1 MNAITRERQ
10 VELKGRIE
18 PLRQQVENWRKSK
31 GSNEKMPE
39 PLWAEAIEL
48 AKIYGVSP
56 VQRILR
62 IDYRGLERR
71 ALGINKPAA
80 KQRPAGQ
87 PSFIELPSLPA
98 RRAEHLVELEDG
110 TLILCHMSGKLRM
123 HFIRILPGDKVRIE
137 MTAYDLNKGR
147 IILRY
152 R

>member
-1 MNAITRERQ
+1 MNAITRDRHE
-10 VELKGRIE
+10 ELKGRIE
-18 PLRQQVENWRKSK
+18 PLRQQVEEWRKHK

-39 PLWAEAIEL
+39 PLWEGAIEL
-48 AKIYGVSP
+48 AKVYGVSP

-80 KQRPAGQ
+80 KDRTAVR

-110 TLILCHMSGKLRM
+110 TGRKLSLKVAAGHLAEVLPLTQAFWRSGL
-123 HFIRILPGDKVRIE
+123 
-137 MTAYDLNKGR
+137 
-147 IILRY
+147 
-152 R
+152 